1 MKTNH
6 ILWLMGILFTFC
18 LAGSCSGGGS
28 EDIPTLPPVPPV
40 EKDYVNVTTDSIQIP
55 VGGGNSQISFTT
67 NQTWTAS
74 SNQSWCTLSAAS
86 GEKGSASFK
95 VTLEEN
101 TTFSERT
108 ASITIKAGTSFQ
120 VITVTQPASER
131 DKLELAA
138 TTFAVVAEG
147 KDIQVPFNTDVPWEV
162 ICNQSWCTL
171 SATSGEAGNQSI
183 TVTIAKNKE
192 KTERTA
198 TLTFQA
204 GTALSQT
211 VTITQEPAGPDE
223 ITIADQI
230 FRIETTGGKFQLSFS
245 TNVDWMI
252 ASDQSWCTLSAATG
266 EEGTHTLTVMIDP
279 NKDPEDRTA
288 IITLKAGSA
297 QESISVIQERNYQLK
312 VDYPNTLLDYA
323 KTTIEVKV
331 QCNTEFEVS
340 IDADWIRQVKAN
352 SRSMKEQILRFEV
365 DANEI
370 ETEREAKITFF
381 NEAKSLK
388 QTIIIKQ
395 EAKPEDTSVKPSGN
409 VGNMTWG

>member
-74 SNQSWCTLSAAS
+74 SNQSWCTLSAA
-86 GEKGSASFK
+86 
-95 VTLEEN
+95 
-101 TTFSERT
+101 
-108 ASITIKAGTSFQ
+108 
-120 VITVTQPASER
+120 
-131 DKLELAA
+131 
-138 TTFAVVAEG
+138 
-147 KDIQVPFNTDVPWEV
+147 
-162 ICNQSWCTL
+162 
-171 SATSGEAGNQSI
+171 
-183 TVTIAKNKE
+183 
-192 KTERTA
+192 
-198 TLTFQA
+198 
-204 GTALSQT
+204 
-211 VTITQEPAGPDE
+211 
-223 ITIADQI
+223 
-230 FRIETTGGKFQLSFS
+230 
-245 TNVDWMI
+245 
-252 ASDQSWCTLSAATG
+252 TG

-312 VDYPNTLLDYA
+312 VDYPNTLLNYA

-331 QCNTEFEVS
+331 QCNTEFEIS
-340 IDADWIRQVKAN
+340 IDADWIRQVKAS